1 MPIMFS
7 NKKTARGFTLVE
19 LLVVIAVIGILA
31 ALLVP
36 ALGAA
41 KQKARKIKC
50 VNNLKQLG
58 LAFTMYASD
67 HQDQLPPF
75 NSGGPYNSPV
85 ISHNP
90 TNWWYRIISDKGYM
104 PDVSIKG
111 KSWRCPN
118 VATEDMRASFGEM
131 MEGYG
136 PVDHAKPGWNSIIW
150 YSFDATGQ
158 KKGSDRISSI
168 KRTSEIWLV
177 GEVGVPK
184 GDDFNLEQHPNGDY
198 YTTTISAL
206 APNAAGLWDQ
216 AVPKQ
221 PAVRHGRKAN
231 IYFVDGHVE
240 AWEYKDLA
248 ANKNDLYSLKA
259 R

>member
-1 MPIMFS
+1 M
-7 NKKTARGFTLVE
+7 E
-19 LLVVIAVIGILA
+19 LLVVIAVIGILS
-31 ALLVP
+31 ALLLP
-36 ALGAA
+36 ALAGA
-41 KQKARKIKC
+41 KQKMRKTKC
-50 VNNLKQLG
+50 ISNLKQLG
-58 LAFTMYASD
+58 TAFLMYAGD

-85 ISHNP
+85 IPPDP
-90 TNWWYRIISDKGYM
+90 TNWWYRIISNRGYM

-111 KSWRCPN
+111 KAWRCPN

-150 YSFDATGQ
+150 YSFDGEGK
-158 KKGSDRISSI
+158 KKGSDRVSSI
-168 KRTSEIWLV
+168 KRSSEIWLV

-184 GDDFNLEQHPNGDY
+184 GDNFDLSQHPNGDY

-206 APNAAGLWDQ
+206 VPNPAGVWDQ

-221 PAVRHGRKAN
+221 PAVRHGKRAN
-231 IYFVDGHVE
+231 INFVDGHVE
-240 AWEYKDLA
+240 SWEYEDLA
-248 ANKNDLYSLKA
+248 ANKNDVYSLKA